1 MTTNL
6 AGKKILV
13 IFPLLSGLL
22 FNTIPLS
29 GLRNEALPLA
39 RKALSA
45 YLERGET
52 IQSAKPATEIL
63 SQPRP
68 LFITLT
74 KNGTARGCAGTFEP
88 TDTNLAEEIIRFVIA
103 AATQDFRY
111 PPVSP
116 PEVGQISITITLPEK
131 PVPITSLSSYNPW
144 TEGLLIQKS
153 GRQGVVLPG
162 EAKTI
167 AYAIKIA
174 LRNSGLDKLEGASLY
189 KFMAVNVTEGDKNE
203 KNTP

>member
-1 MTTNL
+1 MLNL
-6 AGKKILV
+6 TGKKVLV
-13 IFPLLSGLL
+13 VFQLLSGLM
-22 FNTIPLS
+22 FNTTPLS
-29 GLRNEALPLA
+29 NLKNEALPLA
-39 RKALSA
+39 RKALSY

-52 IQSAKPATEIL
+52 IRAAKSATEIL
-63 SQPRP
+63 SQARP

-74 KNGTARGCAGTFEP
+74 KNGKARGCAGTFEP
-88 TDTNLAEEIIRFVIA
+88 TDINLAEEIIRFVIV

-116 PEVGQISITITLPEK
+116 PEVDQIFITITLPEK

-153 GRQGVVLPG
+153 GLQGIVLPS
-162 EAKTI
+162 EAKTT

-189 KFMAVNVTEGDKNE
+189 KFTAVNVTEGDKNE
-203 KNTP
+203 KNNP